1 MPFCVKKRGANLY
14 RAYLYGA
21 YLYGADLSS
30 ADFRHSKWDRE
41 VKFGKGFRGEYTRGM
56 ETAQWEGAT
65 FEGQAVQSWEEMKAL
80 LVAHGCFKK

>member
-14 RAYLYGA
+14 RAN
-21 YLYGADLSS
+21 LYGADLSS
-30 ADFRHSKWDRE
+30 ADFRHSKWDRG
-41 VKFGKGFRGEYTRGM
+41 VKFGKDFRGEYTRGM